1 MHPDAAPRPGAVDR
15 QIRFE
20 PVSPVNPQIAKWNA
34 RYAGR
39 EPGRLSEPSPP
50 VPSAVSGQVPGR
62 ALDLACGT
70 GRHAVWLAARGW
82 RVDAVDGSAAAISL
96 LLANADRTGCRGRL
110 ETHVADLEADPPE
123 FTIEPAAYDLIVDCY
138 FLHRPLF
145 AAIREG
151 IRPGGLFVAALH
163 LPAPGAGRRHGYV
176 LRPGEL
182 ERLARGWRW
191 DVLHSVERRSRATS
205 EDAPGATSSDALGV
219 AEIVARRPE
228 TRPTSR
234 P

>member
-1 MHPDAAPRPGAVDR
+1 M
-15 QIRFE
+15 
-20 PVSPVNPQIAKWNA
+20 NPQIAKWNA
-34 RYAGR
+34 RYAGH
-39 EPGRLSEPSPP
+39 EPGNLPPPSPLLP
-50 VPSAVSGQVPGR
+50 EAVSGARAGR

-70 GRHAVWLAARGW
+70 GRHAIWLASRGW

-96 LLANADRTGCRGRL
+96 LLANAERTGCRGL
-110 ETHVADLEADPPE
+110 IDTHVADLEADPPE

-151 IRPGGLFVAALH
+151 VRPGGLFVAALH
-163 LPAPGAGRRHGYV
+163 LPAPAAGRGHGYV

-182 ERLARGWRW
+182 QQTVGEWRW
-191 DVLHSVERRSRATS
+191 DVLHSMERASP
-205 EDAPGATSSDALGV
+205 APVSSAPDTASGDALGA

-228 TRPTSR
+228 TGVASHR
-234 P
+234 